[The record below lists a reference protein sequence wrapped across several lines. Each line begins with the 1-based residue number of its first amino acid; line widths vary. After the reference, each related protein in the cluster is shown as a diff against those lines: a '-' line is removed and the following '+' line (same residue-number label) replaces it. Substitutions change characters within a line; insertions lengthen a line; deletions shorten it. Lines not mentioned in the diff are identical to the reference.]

1 MINHLILPRKRAST
15 TLQGALATI
24 NRAPE
29 AASMAIVSRS
39 MVALQVGE
47 TGEGRARAHVAFEFV
62 VAAGAG
68 AEDEADDSMGR

>member
-1 MINHLILPRKRAST
+1 MINHLIFPRERAPT
-15 TLQGALATI
+15 TLHAALAAI

-29 AASMAIVSRS
+29 AASVTIVSRR

-47 TGEGRARAHVAFEFV
+47 TAEGWAWAHVAFEFV
-62 VAAGAG
+62 VAGGTG